1 MNIYLITGIHT
12 KERPFVCKICSKSFS
27 QNTTLKTH
35 MAALH
40 LGKTVECD
48 EPGCTKKFT
57 RRSYLLIH
65 MRDHAGERK
74 YACDRCP
81 NQYKQKSHLDRH
93 IEASHLGIR
102 HKCTFPGCT
111 SEFSKAWSLK
121 MHRFAHTSE
130 NNLLPYQCQLCGTG
144 FQRRD
149 KLLKHR
155 AKIHEASDVDCV
167 KVENEIAAVD
177 ASNLDKTNFVV
188 LTTSPEIYTIHNLDG
203 SVTQVQTLEVVEEK

>member
-1 MNIYLITGIHT
+1 
-12 KERPFVCKICSKSFS
+12 
-27 QNTTLKTH
+27 

-40 LGKTVECD
+40 LGKSVECD
-48 EPGCTKKFT
+48 EPGCDKKFT

-65 MRDHAGERK
+65 KRDHAGERK
-74 YACDRCP
+74 YACERCP

-102 HKCTFPGCT
+102 HRCDFPGCS

-121 MHRFAHTSE
+121 MHKFAHAE
-130 NNLLPYQCQLCGTG
+130 HLPYKCNLCEST

-155 AKIHEASDVDCV
+155 MKMHPEAADLKSEPIEIRDPVMEAIKADSL
-167 KVENEIAAVD
+167 EN
-177 ASNLDKTNFVV
+177 SNFVV
-188 LTTSPEIYTIHNLDG
+188 LSSTPEVYTIQNSDG
-203 SVTQVQTLEVVEEK
+203 TFTQLQTLIQEN